1 MFQFIRKAL
10 EAADN
15 ILITLRYPAN
25 PKALTVK
32 GEALYNM
39 GDFEHALVCFHRAM
53 KNANTRVLLIFIAIR
68 YSLLENYSILNIIL
82 KYKFNIIFNLSG

>member
-1 MFQFIRKAL
+1 MKQNDLLKILSFVIFRRAL

-15 ILITLRYPAN
+15 ILIQLRIPDN

-53 KNANTRVLLIFIAIR
+53 KTASTKVT
-68 YSLLENYSILNIIL
+68 LNVT
-82 KYKFNIIFNLSG
+82 

>member
-1 MFQFIRKAL
+1 MFLTFRKAL

-53 KNANTRVLLIFIAIR
+53 KNANTRVIR
-68 YSLLENYSILNIIL
+68 IYKRLRFSVQLNL
-82 KYKFNIIFNLSG
+82 FDYD

>member
-1 MFQFIRKAL
+1 MYQLRCFVRYMFLTFRKAL

-53 KNANTRVLLIFIAIR
+53 KNANTRVIQKFKG
-68 YSLLENYSILNIIL
+68 NDIIS
-82 KYKFNIIFNLSG
+82 NRRN